1 MTIKVTIKEGAP
13 TKPFE
18 AQIEAEMKNNIQ
30 DLEKELL
37 KIRTGRAHP
46 SMIEDVKVPSYGTMM
61 SLKEIGSV
69 SAPEA
74 ALLVVQPWDKANI
87 PEIEKALSTSEL
99 GLSPVND
106 GNIIRIQLPKMS
118 STRREE
124 LVKVLAKKIEQCR
137 VAIRNVRRD
146 INTIIKDLEKSK
158 AISEDYGRRLQ
169 DSLQIVT
176 DKMIKVVDTI
186 NDKKTNELKAL

>member
-18 AQIEAEMKNNIQ
+18 SEIETEMKQHIQ
-30 DLEKELL
+30 EFEKELL

-46 SMIEDVKVPSYGTMM
+46 SMIEDVKVPSYGTIM
-61 SLKEIGSV
+61 SLREMASI

-74 ALLVVQPWDKANI
+74 AMLIVQPWDKANI

-106 GNIIRIQLPKMS
+106 GNVIRIQLPKMS

-124 LVKVLAKKIEQCR
+124 LVKILVKRVEQCR

-146 INTIIKDLEKSK
+146 VNTLVKDLEKSK
-158 AISEDYGRRLQ
+158 TISEDYGRRLQ
-169 DSLQIVT
+169 DSLQTVT
-176 DKMIKVVDTI
+176 DKMIKAVDTI
-186 NDKKTNELKAL
+186 NDKKTNELKSL

>member
-1 MTIKVTIKEGAP
+1 MKLKVTIKEGAP

-18 AQIEAEMKNNIQ
+18 AEVETEMKNHIHEF
-30 DLEKELL
+30 EKELL

-46 SMIEDVKVPSYGTMM
+46 SMLEDVKVPSYGTMM
-61 SLKEIGSV
+61 SLKEIASI

-106 GNIIRIQLPKMS
+106 GNVIRVQLPKMS
-118 STRREE
+118 STRRDE
-124 LVKVLAKKIEQCR
+124 LVKVLGKKVEQCR
-137 VAIRNVRRD
+137 LAIRNVRRD
-146 INTIIKDLEKSK
+146 LNTSLKDLEKSK
-158 AISEDYGRRLQ
+158 AISEDYARRLQ
-169 DSLQIVT
+169 DCLQTVT
-176 DKMIKVVDTI
+176 DKMIKVVDVI
-186 NDKKTNELKAL
+186 DDKKTNELKSL

>member
-1 MTIKVTIKEGAP
+1 MTVKVTIKEGGP

-18 AQIEAEMKNNIQ
+18 SEIETEMKQHIQ
-30 DLEKELL
+30 EFEKELL

-46 SMIEDVKVPSYGTMM
+46 SMIEDVKVPSYGTIM
-61 SLKEIGSV
+61 SLREMASI

-74 ALLVVQPWDKANI
+74 AMLIVQPWDKANI

-106 GNIIRIQLPKMS
+106 GNVIRLQLPKMS

-124 LVKVLAKKIEQCR
+124 LVKILVKKVEQCR

-146 INTIIKDLEKSK
+146 VNTLVKDLEKSK
-158 AISEDYGRRLQ
+158 SISEDYGRRLQ
-169 DSLQIVT
+169 DCLQTVT
-176 DKMIKVVDTI
+176 DKMIKAVDTI
-186 NDKKTNELKAL
+186 NDKKTSELKSL